1 MIRRVLRLIGPER
14 GWIVLAALLAAVTTG
29 SGIGLIATAAYL
41 LSRAAVVGSTAAL
54 GLAIT
59 WVRLFA
65 VLRATA
71 RYAERYVGHLGTFR
85 IVTRIRTW
93 VFRSLAPLGPAV
105 LDDRRRG
112 DLLTALS
119 DDVDEMQDF
128 YLRVAVPP
136 LAAIVTTTIAAGV
149 LGLLDVRLG
158 LTLLGFLLVVGV
170 VVPVLNR
177 LAARRAAGRVVTDH
191 ARLRAELVEGTTGLR
206 ELVAYGAGDAW
217 IARVAELDGLLIGHQ
232 RRLARVRAAT
242 NATLAAL
249 TAGGAIVTLALAIGT
264 VRNGSLDPVLL
275 AIVPLVAIA
284 AVEAVAPLT
293 SAAEHLERT
302 RAAAARIFDLTDA
315 PPEITEPLDPD
326 DPAGSEVD
334 ISALTFAYGDHPP
347 VLRDAQLRLEPGSTV
362 VITGP
367 SGAGKS
373 TLASL
378 LLRFREYHDGSIRLG
393 GAELHDLATP
403 IVRQHTTLVAQHD
416 HLFDTTVRDNLLLG
430 DQDADDEQLTEALS
444 VVGLDGWVASLP
456 AGLATRVGEHGD
468 RLSGGERQRLMIARA
483 VLRDADV
490 LILDEATAHLDGP
503 AERELFQRLRAHR
516 AGRSMVV
523 ITHDPSAVVGADQ
536 IVELVDGRLTSVDG

>member
-41 LSRAAVVGSTAAL
+41 ISRAAVVESTAAL
-54 GLAIT
+54 GIAIT

-119 DDVDEMQDF
+119 DDVDELQDF

-136 LAAIVTTTIAAGV
+136 LAAVVTTAIAAGV
-149 LGLLDVRLG
+149 LGMLDVRLG
-158 LTLLGFLLVVGV
+158 VVLFGFLIVCGV

-177 LAARRAAGRVVTDH
+177 LAGKRAAIAVVDDH
-191 ARLRAELVEGTTGLR
+191 ARVRADLVEGTGGLR
-206 ELVAYGAGDAW
+206 ELVVNGAEARW
-217 IARVAELDGLLIGHQ
+217 IEQVAEHDRRLVHHQ
-232 RRLARVRAAT
+232 LRLARVRGATTAA
-242 NATLAAL
+242 LAAL
-249 TAGGAIVTLALAIGT
+249 STGGALVLLAIAIDAARG
-264 VRNGSLDPVLL
+264 GSLDPVLL

-284 AVEAVAPLT
+284 AVEAVAPMT
-293 SAAEHLERT
+293 SAAEHLERA
-302 RAAAARIFDLTDA
+302 RAAAGRIFGLTDA
-315 PPEITEPLDPD
+315 PPEIVEPVSPKRITGADLDID
-326 DPAGSEVD
+326 G
-334 ISALTFAYGDHPP
+334 LTFTYDDGPS
-347 VLRDAQLRLEPGSTV
+347 VLHDARLSVPAGSTV

-378 LLRFREYHDGSIRLG
+378 LMRFREYRNGSITIG
-393 GAELHDLATP
+393 GTELHDVATDV
-403 IVRQHTTLVAQHD
+403 IRDHVALVAQHD
-416 HLFDTTVRDNLLLG
+416 HLFDTTIRDNLLLG
-430 DQDADDEQLTEALS
+430 DQDADDDRMSEALRL
-444 VVGLDGWVASLP
+444 VGLDEWMRSLP
-456 AGLATRVGEHGD
+456 RGLATRVGEHGD

-490 LILDEATAHLDGP
+490 LILDEATAHLDPP
-503 AERELFQRLRAHR
+503 AERALFRRLRAFR
-516 AGRSMVV
+516 AGRTTIVV
-523 ITHDPSAVVGADQ
+523 THDASAVGDADQ
-536 IVELVDGRLTSVDG
+536 VLELVDGRLSAVDA